1 MEITALC
8 LIVASLRV
16 NPYRSQFFE
25 YESVSLSCEESS
37 NSVGWMFKRNLS
49 AAGNTSDCSAD
60 CGRTDGSRCFISDV
74 FHCDSGVYWCES
86 GLGECSNAVNITVTV
101 GGVILESPVL
111 PVMEGDDVT
120 LRCRTQ
126 TPSNLTADFYKD
138 GSLIGTESTGEMI
151 IHSVS
156 RSDEGLYK
164 CNRRDLG
171 ESPESWL
178 AVRVAG
184 NTEWFHF
191 LCTHILL
198 PVLGL
203 GLIVVLLMLLVVGL
217 WKRHKGSRQPD
228 PDVVTYADI
237 KITQEV
243 QPRRD
248 RAVSVQPQPVYST
261 ARKGKNQKANL
272 SSDDVFQKW

>member
-86 GLGECSNAVNITVTV
+86 GLGECSNAVNITVT
-101 GGVILESPVL
+101 GGAVILESPVL

-120 LRCRTQ
+120 LCCRTQ

-164 CNRRDLG
+164 CNTWDLG

-178 AVRVAG
+178 AVRASRPG
-184 NTEWFHF
+184 PSHF
-191 LCTHILL
+191 LLLLILL
-198 PVLGL
+198 PVVGSGL
-203 GLIVVLLMLLVVGL
+203 LLVLLLLLVLVC
-217 WKRHKGSRQPD
+217 WRRHKGSRQPD

-248 RAVSVQPQPVYST
+248 RDSVSPPDLIYST
-261 ARKGKNQKANL
+261 CLRCGFRLLPPLCLTTA
-272 SSDDVFQKW
+272 

>member
-86 GLGECSNAVNITVTV
+86 GLGECSNAVNITVT
-101 GGVILESPVL
+101 GGAVILESPVL

-120 LRCRTQ
+120 LCCRTQ

-164 CNRRDLG
+164 CNTWDLG

-178 AVRVAG
+178 AVR
-184 NTEWFHF
+184 
-191 LCTHILL
+191 
-198 PVLGL
+198 
-203 GLIVVLLMLLVVGL
+203 
-217 WKRHKGSRQPD
+217 GSRQPD

-248 RAVSVQPQPVYST
+248 RDSVSPPDLIYST
-261 ARKGKNQKANL
+261 CLRCGFRLLPPLCLTTA
-272 SSDDVFQKW
+272 